1 MHDHPSLHPAAAL
14 GVDLGASKLV
24 SATLPLVGADGKL
37 PVLVRNQLSNDAT
50 PLAVVFQPG
59 LRREL
64 GEAAIDTPA
73 SNAQNLV
80 AAFVPRL
87 GAPGEQVG
95 GERGEKTERE
105 WKRATKLIYQPGVRG
120 LSTGTA
126 RALSLYISAQFA
138 GPELRPAKLTAV

>member
-1 MHDHPSLHPAAAL
+1 
-14 GVDLGASKLV
+14 V

-59 LRREL
+59 LRREM

-87 GAPGEQVG
+87 GAPGEQV
-95 GERGEKTERE
+95 RGEEKKHNENENGQSWESRNE
-105 WKRATKLIYQPGVRG
+105 NSRSRLRVLKSVACAVN
-120 LSTGTA
+120 S
-126 RALSLYISAQFA
+126 LSLSS
-138 GPELRPAKLTAV
+138 